1 MRSKNIFSALASLLL
16 LAPVSP
22 AVAVSAEQAPTS
34 SIVPDPNLTTAVL
47 TPVLALFSSSN
58 FDVEGDF
65 KARWKEDGKSRS
77 SYGNPTGNEV
87 CDDDNVC
94 YQTFEHGTLVRSP
107 ENGTHLLSEKMGE
120 AWVKDR
126 ADKSRFGVPTEEA
139 THTDTGGVAQSFTK
153 GGLYQASE
161 DADAQFVNLSSS
173 IGSFWVKDGG
183 YQQEDQY
190 GMPTSLEKC
199 GFIQK
204 SCYQDFEHAT
214 IVWSP
219 KTGAV
224 RIHGAARDLWK
235 SKGGMESSYGIPVGP
250 EKFVPDGSGTVQ
262 DFAKDQKTGAI
273 YLTTA
278 NNEAHYVNH
287 SGEIGSLWINNGGYW
302 EDGTD
307 TPKRYG
313 YPASDEICEKSY
325 CYQKFQ
331 YGIITWN
338 KEHGAGGSEAQKC
351 MVLNDGRS
359 KYSAESAHRVALALA
374 PAYSK
379 ERYDP
384 VGSHGTFYS
393 CRNVFGMYIQDWKTP
408 TAFGESGFLA
418 PDKQIKDFE
427 FGELLPAGV
436 TGNTAGAYSPTGSFT
451 MSDAFGEGDPG
462 AGYSKYQLIK
472 WNSRWGGDANSD
484 HYNKYVEDY
493 RLGYPNEDM
502 KYFLERGDYR
512 QGLMIN
518 YNRKMDGS
526 VPSDTAGFAI
536 MLHTLPIVNHGFPS
550 TIETY
555 QSWGCIVIDYDHM
568 IQFLQEGTD
577 GDRIIMGV
585 ESEVIKK

>member
-16 LAPVSP
+16 VATASP
-22 AVAVSAEQAPTS
+22 ASAAPAES
-34 SIVPDPNLTTAVL
+34 VIP
-47 TPVLALFSSSN
+47 PVLSIFSSN
-58 FDVEGDF
+58 DIDVKGDF
-65 KARWKEDGKSRS
+65 EDRWKNDGKSRS
-77 SYGNPTGNEV
+77 SYGKPTADEV
-87 CDDDNVC
+87 CGENDIC
-94 YQTFEHGTLVRSP
+94 YQTFEHGVLVRSP
-107 ENGTHLLSEKMGE
+107 ENGTHLLSGKIGE
-120 AWVKDR
+120 AWIKDG
-126 ADKSRFGVPTEEA
+126 ADKSHFGVPTAEE
-139 THTDTGGVAQSFTK
+139 TRTDSGGVEQLFSKGSRK
-153 GGLYQASE
+153 GGLYLASE
-161 DADAQFVNLSSS
+161 DADAQYVNLNGS
-173 IGSFWVKDGG
+173 IGKFWVKDGG
-183 YQQEDQY
+183 YQQDDQY
-190 GMPTSLEKC
+190 GMPTGAETC
-199 GFIQK
+199 GFINK

-224 RIHGAARDLWK
+224 RVHGVARDLWK
-235 SKGGMESSYGIPVGP
+235 SKGGMKSDFGIPVGP
-250 EKFVPDGSGTVQ
+250 EKFVPDGSATVQ
-262 DFAKDQKTGAI
+262 EFAKDEKTGAI
-273 YLTTA
+273 YLTTE
-278 NNEAHYVNH
+278 NNEAHYVNY
-287 SGEIGSLWINNGGYW
+287 SDDIGALWINNGGYW

-313 YPASDEICEKSY
+313 YPTSDEVCKNNSY

-331 YGIITWN
+331 YGIVTWD

-359 KYSAESAHRVALALA
+359 KYSAEGAHRVALALA

-408 TAFGESGFLA
+408 TAFGENGFLA
-418 PDKQIKDFE
+418 PDKQIKDYE
-427 FGELLPAGV
+427 SGELLPAGV
-436 TGNTAGAYSPTGSFT
+436 TGNTASAYNPTGSFSL
-451 MSDAFGEGDPG
+451 SDAFGEGDPG
-462 AGYSKYQLIK
+462 AGFSKYQLIK

-526 VPSDTAGFAI
+526 VPSGTAGFAI
-536 MLHTLPIVNHGFPS
+536 MLHTLPIENHGFPS

-555 QSWGCIVIDYDHM
+555 QSWGCVVIDYDHM

-577 GDRIIMGV
+577 GDRIFMGV